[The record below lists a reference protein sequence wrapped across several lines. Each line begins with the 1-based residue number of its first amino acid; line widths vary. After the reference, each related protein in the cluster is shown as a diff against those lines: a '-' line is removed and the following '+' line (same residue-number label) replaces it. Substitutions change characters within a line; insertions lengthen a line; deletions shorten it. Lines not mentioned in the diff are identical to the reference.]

1 MITAGVPRSE
11 RTYVGVMAAARRAAP
26 ARAGARRHPPR
37 RSPRR
42 SGTRRRARRTPFT
55 YTALIDAQVKG
66 GAPEEAFATYDQRD
80 ARRRRADGGD
90 LRCLLNACRV
100 ALLEAKK
107 KKGEG
112 EKEAPAGASETASD
126 ASEALNSRAVSR
138 AYDLLGEMT
147 ALGVCPNDRC
157 QNALVRV
164 VSEAGRVD
172 DTLDAVKR
180 LARGGVRFESAT
192 LEGVVRALC
201 RAGYAERALRILS
214 WMETRGHEP
223 NAPTLRELARACA
236 AEGQVT
242 WAWSV
247 YRRMRRPGTADRAT
261 ASDLVGALCRA
272 WRGGRERNRGAG
284 EAEARSTR
292 SERAARGV
300 AEEGEGEHGAGDRR
314 VPRGGAA
321 APKAGSTVLGPA
333 CHMLPGAAARAIEGD
348 ARPPR
353 EPRGRTR
360 RARRWRSGRSRWRRQ
375 VAAET
380 RARDL

>member
-11 RTYVGVMAAARRAAP
+11 RTYVGAMAARGEPLPEGRAP
-26 ARAGARRHPPR
+26 PPR
-37 RSPRR
+37 AEAFAEAWRDETAGPPN
-42 SGTRRRARRTPFT
+42 AFT

-66 GAPEEAFATYDQRD
+66 GALEEAFATYDRMK
-80 ARRRRADGGD
+80 RAGVAPTVVTFG
-90 LRCLLNACRV
+90 CLLNACRV

-112 EKEAPAGASETASD
+112 EKEASAGASETASD

-180 LARGGVRFESAT
+180 RARGGVRPRAPT

-214 WMETRGHEP
+214 WMETRAGTSRTRRRSASARARVRRGGPGDVGVERLP
-223 NAPTLRELARACA
+223 PDAPTRAPP
-236 AEGQVT
+236 
-242 WAWSV
+242 
-247 YRRMRRPGTADRAT
+247 RPRDGVR
-261 ASDLVGALCRA
+261 LVAALCRA
-272 WRGGRERNRGAG
+272 VHP
-284 EAEARSTR
+284 
-292 SERAARGV
+292 RA
-300 AEEGEGEHGAGDRR
+300 
-314 VPRGGAA
+314 
-321 APKAGSTVLGPA
+321 
-333 CHMLPGAAARAIEGD
+333 
-348 ARPPR
+348 
-353 EPRGRTR
+353 
-360 RARRWRSGRSRWRRQ
+360 
-375 VAAET
+375 
-380 RARDL
+380 

>member
-1 MITAGVPRSE
+1 M
-11 RTYVGVMAAARRAAP
+11 
-26 ARAGARRHPPR
+26 
-37 RSPRR
+37 
-42 SGTRRRARRTPFT
+42 
-55 YTALIDAQVKG
+55 KG
-66 GAPEEAFATYDQRD
+66 GAPEEAFATYDRMK
-80 ARRRRADGGD
+80 RAGVAPTVVTFG
-90 LRCLLNACRV
+90 CLLNACRV

-112 EKEAPAGASETASD
+112 EKEASAGASETASD

-172 DTLDAVKR
+172 DVLDAVKR

-247 YRRMRRPGTADRAT
+247 YRRMRRLGHRLDRAT
-261 ASDLVGALCRA
+261 ASDLVAALCRA
-272 WRGGRERNRGAG
+272 VHLAG
-284 EAEARSTR
+284 VSETEARAK
-292 SERAARGV
+292 EARG
-300 AEEGEGEHGAGDRR
+300 RR
-314 VPRGGAA
+314 G
-321 APKAGSTVLGPA
+321 
-333 CHMLPGAAARAIEGD
+333 
-348 ARPPR
+348 
-353 EPRGRTR
+353 
-360 RARRWRSGRSRWRRQ
+360 
-375 VAAET
+375 
-380 RARDL
+380 